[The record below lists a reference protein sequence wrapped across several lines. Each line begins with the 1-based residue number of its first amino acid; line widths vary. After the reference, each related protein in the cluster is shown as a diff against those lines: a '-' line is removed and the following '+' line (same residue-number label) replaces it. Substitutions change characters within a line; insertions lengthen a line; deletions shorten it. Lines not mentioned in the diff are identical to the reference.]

1 MTHTVYDSYIV
12 LATRDLY
19 QPSNYEACEL
29 VISSL
34 MKYSNLKISG
44 NDVITLGPMTSL
56 PMTN

>member
-1 MTHTVYDSYIV
+1 MTHTDYDSYIV

-44 NDVITLGPMTSL
+44 NDVITILDR
-56 PMTN
+56 